1 LAQFAV
7 YRNASSRTYP
17 FLVDIQSD
25 LLDELASRVV
35 IPLARVP
42 VLAKK
47 PVSRLMPTV
56 SFEGEAYLLMTP
68 QLAAIALRELGS
80 PVGTLAA
87 QRDAIIAAMDFLL
100 SGF

>member
-7 YRNASSRTYP
+7 YRNANSRTYP
-17 FLVDIQSD
+17 LLVDIQSD

-35 IPLARVP
+35 IPLARLP
-42 VLAKK
+42 ALAKK
-47 PVSRLMPTV
+47 PVSRLMPAV
-56 SFEGEAYLLMTP
+56 SFEDETYLLMTP

-80 PVGTLAA
+80 PVGTLVA
-87 QRDAIIAAMDFLL
+87 QRDAIIAAMDFLI